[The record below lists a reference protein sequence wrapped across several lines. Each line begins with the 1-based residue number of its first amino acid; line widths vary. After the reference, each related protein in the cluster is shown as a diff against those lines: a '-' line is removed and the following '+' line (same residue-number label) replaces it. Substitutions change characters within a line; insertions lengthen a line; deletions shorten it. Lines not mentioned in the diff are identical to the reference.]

1 MLDKKDQSEHQ
12 KKINKKEENWVD
24 DVMERQKKYVEE
36 EEEILS
42 NVPARIK
49 HKFIDIDEE

>member
-1 MLDKKDQSEHQ
+1 MDKKD
-12 KKINKKEENWVD
+12 KNVKGKNENWMD

-42 NVPARIK
+42 NVPQRMK
-49 HKFIDIDEE
+49 QKYLDIEEE